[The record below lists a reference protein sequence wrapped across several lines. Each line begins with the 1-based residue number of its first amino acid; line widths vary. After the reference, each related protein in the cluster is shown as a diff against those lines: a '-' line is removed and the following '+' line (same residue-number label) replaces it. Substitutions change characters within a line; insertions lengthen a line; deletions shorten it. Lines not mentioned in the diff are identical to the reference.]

1 MFFDDFESADPVT
14 SAPRTITEAD
24 VNAFADLTGDHVPL
38 HTDEA
43 YAATTAFGRR
53 IAHGA
58 LVFSCS
64 IGLATE
70 MRLFDDSLLAFAGV
84 DKLRFVAPVFLGD
97 TIRVVKRVAE
107 RKALGASQGIVTFD
121 SKVLNQ
127 DNRLVVAYM
136 DRILVRRRPGAAERR
151 SPA

>member
-1 MFFDDFESADPVT
+1 MFFDDFESTESVT

-43 YAATTAFGRR
+43 YAATTAFGKR

-97 TIRVVKRVAE
+97 TIRVVKRVAD
-107 RKALGASQGIVTFD
+107 RKALGSSQGIITFD
-121 SKVLNQ
+121 TKVLNQ
-127 DNRLVVAYM
+127 RDQLVVAYQ
-136 DRILVRRRPGAAERR
+136 DRILVKRRPAAAETT
-151 SPA
+151 ALA

>member
-1 MFFDDFESADPVT
+1 
-14 SAPRTITEAD
+14 
-24 VNAFADLTGDHVPL
+24 
-38 HTDEA
+38 
-43 YAATTAFGRR
+43 
-53 IAHGA
+53 
-58 LVFSCS
+58 
-64 IGLATE
+64 

-107 RKALGASQGIVTFD
+107 RKALGSAQGIVTFD

-127 DNRLVVAYM
+127 DNKLVVAYM
-136 DRILVRRRPGAAERR
+136 DRILVKRRPAAAETP